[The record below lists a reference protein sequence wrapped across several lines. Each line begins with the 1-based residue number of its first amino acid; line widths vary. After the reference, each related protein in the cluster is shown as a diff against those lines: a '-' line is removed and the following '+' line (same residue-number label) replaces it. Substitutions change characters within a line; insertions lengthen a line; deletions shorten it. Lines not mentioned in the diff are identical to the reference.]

1 MTPLLAQDGLQSNAL
16 KSPDKTA
23 LVCCGRRL
31 SYAAVDEMADR
42 LANAL
47 IGGGVQRGDRV
58 AIYLPNCVEAVI
70 GIFAALKSGAA
81 FVVINHSTKSDKLSY
96 ILEDCQAAALI
107 TSSHVAAQGA
117 LPEIRRRH
125 ERLQAVIVTGP
136 SADEVCANTGELSFD
151 AIQERF
157 PAERP
162 KVASI
167 DLDLACL
174 VYTSGSSG
182 EPKAVM
188 CDHSSMVFVTGSV
201 TSYLENTPADIIFSV
216 LPLSSGYGLY
226 QPLMTF
232 TFGGTLVLESTF
244 AYPAATLTKM
254 VEERA
259 TGFPGVPTIFATFLQ
274 FDLARFDLSSLRYLT
289 NAAAALAPNH
299 VLELQRR
306 LPSTKFFSMYGLTE
320 TKRALYLSPD
330 QAAVRPGSV
339 GHAIPGTEVWIEGED
354 GERLGPNQ
362 TGELVVRGRH
372 VMRGYWRAPEAT
384 AKRFRPGPAPGE
396 RICYTGDLFRMDEDG
411 YMYFVGRK
419 DDMVITRGEK
429 VAPKEVENVLY
440 SLDGILEAAVV
451 GVPDPILGQAI
462 KAVVVADASRL
473 TKADVLAY
481 CRTHLEDF
489 MRPKYL
495 EFRSELPKTS
505 SGKILKRALI

>member
-47 IGGGVQRGDRV
+47 IASGVQRGDRV

-182 EPKAVM
+182 EPKA
-188 CDHSSMVFVTGSV
+188 
-201 TSYLENTPADIIFSV
+201 
-216 LPLSSGYGLY
+216 
-226 QPLMTF
+226 
-232 TFGGTLVLESTF
+232 
-244 AYPAATLTKM
+244 
-254 VEERA
+254 
-259 TGFPGVPTIFATFLQ
+259 
-274 FDLARFDLSSLRYLT
+274 
-289 NAAAALAPNH
+289 
-299 VLELQRR
+299 
-306 LPSTKFFSMYGLTE
+306 
-320 TKRALYLSPD
+320 
-330 QAAVRPGSV
+330 
-339 GHAIPGTEVWIEGED
+339 
-354 GERLGPNQ
+354 
-362 TGELVVRGRH
+362 
-372 VMRGYWRAPEAT
+372 
-384 AKRFRPGPAPGE
+384 
-396 RICYTGDLFRMDEDG
+396 
-411 YMYFVGRK
+411 
-419 DDMVITRGEK
+419 
-429 VAPKEVENVLY
+429 
-440 SLDGILEAAVV
+440 
-451 GVPDPILGQAI
+451 
-462 KAVVVADASRL
+462 
-473 TKADVLAY
+473 
-481 CRTHLEDF
+481 
-489 MRPKYL
+489 
-495 EFRSELPKTS
+495 
-505 SGKILKRALI
+505 